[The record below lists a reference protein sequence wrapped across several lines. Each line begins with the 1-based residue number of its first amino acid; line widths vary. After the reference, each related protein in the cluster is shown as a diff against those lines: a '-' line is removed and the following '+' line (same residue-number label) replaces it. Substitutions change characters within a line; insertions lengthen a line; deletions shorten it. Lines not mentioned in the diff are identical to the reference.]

1 MKHSSI
7 IINIVFGFAIVILF
21 IMYSHQKHSGNTSEK
36 ESKPVSMA
44 LADSNGNIVIKEF
57 PVAYIILD
65 SLMHNYL
72 YYKKIE
78 TQYQN
83 LVKQE
88 DAKLQQQ
95 GAMFQQEVE
104 QLQSHVQNGLITSKD
119 AAARDQ
125 ELQIKQQQLMQL
137 QESKQNE
144 LAKKEETLMKELR
157 DSVEAVVKYYNRD
170 NKYEIVLNNVFN
182 SNVLYAK
189 EHLNITD
196 TILQIMNTRYTK
208 STGKK

>member
-21 IMYSHQKHSGNTSEK
+21 IMYSHTKNSGSTNDK
-36 ESKPVSMA
+36 DSKPVSMA

-104 QLQSHVQNGLITSKD
+104 QLQSHVQSGLITNKD
-119 AAARDQ
+119 ATAKEQ
-125 ELQIKQQQLMQL
+125 ELQMKQQQLMQL

-144 LAKKEETLMKELR
+144 LANKEQALMKELR
-157 DSVEAVVKYYNRD
+157 DSVEAVIKYYNRD

-196 TILQIMNTRYTK
+196 TILQIMNVRYTK
-208 STGKK
+208 ATGKK

>member
-1 MKHSSI
+1 MKNSSI
-7 IINIVFGFAIVILF
+7 IINIIFGFAIVILF
-21 IMYSHQKHSGNTSEK
+21 IMYSHQKHSGSKNEK

-78 TQYQN
+78 NQYQN
-83 LVKQE
+83 IVKQE

-104 QLQSHVQNGLITSKD
+104 QLQTHVQRGLITNKD
-119 AAARDQ
+119 AAAKEQ
-125 ELQIKQQQLMQL
+125 ELQMKQQQLLQL

-144 LAKKEETLMKELR
+144 LANKEQALMKELR
-157 DSVEAVVKYYNRD
+157 DSVEAVIKYYNRD

-189 EHLNITD
+189 DHLNITD
-196 TILQIMNTRYTK
+196 TILQIMNVRYTK
-208 STGKK
+208 ATGKK

>member
-1 MKHSSI
+1 MKNSSI
-7 IINIVFGFAIVILF
+7 IINIIFGFAIVILF
-21 IMYSHQKHSGNTSEK
+21 IMYSHQKHSGSTNEK
-36 ESKPVSMA
+36 DSKPVSMA

-104 QLQSHVQNGLITSKD
+104 QLQSHVQSGLITNKD
-119 AAARDQ
+119 ATAKEQ
-125 ELQIKQQQLMQL
+125 ELQMKQQQLMQL

-144 LAKKEETLMKELR
+144 LAKKEEILMKELR
-157 DSVEAVVKYYNRD
+157 DSVEAVIKYYNRD

-196 TILQIMNTRYTK
+196 TILQLMNTRYTK